1 MATMADAPRPGG
13 LLVASPAIGDPNFE
27 RTVVLLLEHGADG
40 ALGLVL
46 NRPSEIDLVDPLP
59 EWTRLAAHP
68 PVVFVGG
75 PVEPERA
82 IALARRDPSRTPDL
96 TTDVY
101 APVLGE
107 LGTLDLT
114 CDPDLVGGGI
124 DALRVFSGYAGW
136 GPGQLDGELAAGAW
150 WIVDAEPGD
159 AVAIEPA
166 GLWRAVLARQRGPL
180 HRFANYPDDPSTN

>member
-1 MATMADAPRPGG
+1 MAGTPRPGR

-27 RTVVLLLEHGADG
+27 RTVVLLLEHSDEG

-46 NRPSEIDLVDPLP
+46 NRPSEIDLIDPLP

-82 IALARRDPSRTPDL
+82 IALARSDPARAPAL
-96 TTDVY
+96 GVDVY
-101 APVLGE
+101 APLLGE

-114 CDPDLVGGGI
+114 SDPDLVGGGI
-124 DALRVFSGYAGW
+124 DAIRVFSGYAGW
-136 GPGQLDGELAAGAW
+136 GPGQLEGELAAGAW
-150 WIVDAEPGD
+150 WVVDAEAGD
-159 AVAIEPA
+159 ALALEPE
-166 GLWRAVLARQRGPL
+166 GLWRAVLARQPQPL
-180 HRFANYPDDPSTN
+180 RRFANYPDDPSAN